1 MIESVLELLHYGIIL
16 IFGIYLS
23 AAFLGIQM
31 NRKNGLILLAFSAVE
46 GMINT
51 IAFAWYGLKFTEHVY
66 PIIIHL
72 PLMLFLIFFY
82 KYKVIPTVLSVFM
95 AYLCCQISNWV
106 GVLFLYITSMDW
118 VYYSVRIIVDV
129 LILILLIRFVSVAV
143 AQLLQKPTKDIMIFG
158 LIPFVYYIY
167 DYAVTVYTKLLYS
180 GREVITE
187 FLGFMLCIFYML
199 FLFIYFKQYEEKKE
213 IEQRNKIMELQRVQS
228 EKEVEMMKRS
238 EYEIFI
244 LRHDMRHFLND
255 IAGFVESG
263 EKSRA
268 LAYIHEIIDD
278 VDKTATKKYCS
289 NKIVNMI
296 LSSYENTMKEN
307 KIDFSYYI
315 QIPKELRFLDSDI
328 SSLLSNGIEN
338 AVRATASLE
347 ENQRKIRLDLYTNN
361 GKLLISI
368 KNTYREKPDMVDGL
382 PKAKES
388 GHGFGTQSICYVTE
402 KLKGN
407 CQFTADEEY
416 FVLRIVL

>member
-31 NRKNGLILLAFSAVE
+31 NRKNGLILLAFSTVE

-51 IAFAWYGLKFTEHVY
+51 IAFAWYGLIFTEHVY

-106 GVLFLYITSMDW
+106 GVLFLYITSEDW

-129 LILILLIRFVSVAV
+129 LILVLMIRFVSVAV
-143 AQLLQKPTKDIMIFG
+143 AQLLQKSTKDIMIFG

-199 FLFIYFKQYEEKKE
+199 FLFIYFKQYEEKRE

-238 EYEIFI
+238 EYEISI

-268 LAYIHEIIDD
+268 LAYIHEIIDE
-278 VDKTATKKYCS
+278 VDKTVTKKYCS

-307 KIDFSYYI
+307 KIHFSYYI
-315 QIPKELRFLDSDI
+315 QIPKELRFSDSDI

-347 ENQRKIRLDLYTNN
+347 ENKRKIRLDLYTNN

-368 KNTYREKPDMVDGL
+368 KNTYGEKPDMVDGL

-407 CQFTADEEY
+407 CQFTVDEEY